1 MTCPLLLR
9 TVSDKL
15 PFKWLLF
22 PDLLASSYQTNNKT
36 TFKKNGYWG
45 DFSVRA
51 STLAKDNPQLFVLFE
66 QPFFIYKGHIS
77 IALILL
83 ATVFIVKIKFGD
95 I

>member
-1 MTCPLLLR
+1 M
-9 TVSDKL
+9 
-15 PFKWLLF
+15 
-22 PDLLASSYQTNNKT
+22 
-36 TFKKNGYWG
+36 
-45 DFSVRA
+45 RA

-95 I
+95 IWAMATSLKEMSIFYEDVCEAQGQKG

>member
-1 MTCPLLLR
+1 M
-9 TVSDKL
+9 
-15 PFKWLLF
+15 
-22 PDLLASSYQTNNKT
+22 
-36 TFKKNGYWG
+36 
-45 DFSVRA
+45 RA